1 MEDVCILYFGWQS
14 MLSEISLHYQNMSI
28 LDSSLQLAEEMW
40 LLWAW
45 ETRAK
50 KTEAT
55 ILFVPSLIPP
65 LCPCV
70 YQKWNYGHQ
79 KEKGE
84 TVDEMVT

>member
-1 MEDVCILYFGWQS
+1 
-14 MLSEISLHYQNMSI
+14 MLSEISLHYQNTSI
-28 LDSSLQLAEEMW
+28 LGSSLQLAEEMW

-45 ETRAK
+45 ETCAK

-55 ILFVPSLIPP
+55 ILFGTLTDTT

-70 YQKWNYGHQ
+70 YQNWNHGHQ